1 MAVSDDANTI
11 IVGGPGDNGGVGAA
25 WVLAQPVFAGTPGK
39 ANCFGG
45 SVSAL
50 AAQFGD
56 LGGLEIAHQA
66 YLLSLKGK
74 EAPVLDGFSGDQ
86 RFFLGFAQIWR
97 DKLREAALVSRV
109 SSNEHSPAE
118 FRVIGPV
125 PNIDAWYTAYNVQP
139 GDSLYLAPENRIHI
153 W

>member
-56 LGGLEIAHQA
+56 LNAA
-66 YLLSLKGK
+66 
-74 EAPVLDGFSGDQ
+74 A
-86 RFFLGFAQIWR
+86 
-97 DKLREAALVSRV
+97 AALGYPSVR
-109 SSNEHSPAE
+109 ALQ
-118 FRVIGPV
+118 
-125 PNIDAWYTAYNVQP
+125 DAI
-139 GDSLYLAPENRIHI
+139 LAPCAG
-153 W
+153 